1 MPRVPRV
8 DGPTVAQQ
16 PLNGGMLRT
25 VEPVVNRQAGEFARA
40 LEVTGAEIQE
50 RADADE
56 LMRAEAEIKSRYL
69 QWEGEAKQRRGQQA
83 WGVAKEA
90 GEWWDKQGEEVG
102 QTITSQ
108 RARAQFQREVLKNR
122 GMAAGA
128 FAGYEAGQ
136 RRESLDQSA
145 QASIVGSINL
155 AAANPQ
161 NLELLNATK
170 ADIVK
175 RNQMRAKLNGWAPE
189 VATVK
194 EQEYLT
200 SLHKQVLQGLVD
212 RDPTAAEAYFA
223 ANKAEIAGADHAE
236 VEKILKVGMSTRRAQ
251 TFADEVMAA
260 GMSEADALA
269 KARSQFD
276 GDDEKNAVAEVKTR
290 FAENTMAR
298 ERAQKDAADEA
309 FGIYARAGRLSA
321 VPASVLARMD
331 GKTILTLRQT
341 AQADADRLA
350 GREVKLPP
358 TDWGRYYELRREAL
372 ENPEAFKRRDLR
384 AEFGHLGKAEREGL
398 IDLQAKK
405 PEELKDVA
413 TFDQQLSNMH
423 DVLKLGGAANQ
434 EKRGRF
440 DQVATSVIQAEE
452 RRTGKKLSFDE
463 RQKHLD
469 RLAIQGEGGWFTS
482 GKRLFEVAGTAEE
495 GKFVPKIT
503 ADTRKL
509 IVQALNAEGIRQPTE
524 EQIVAR
530 FRLKFGIR

>member
-8 DGPTVAQQ
+8 DGPSVAQQ
-16 PLNGGMLRT
+16 PMNAGLVRT
-25 VEPVVNRQAGEFARA
+25 VEPVINRQAADAARV
-40 LEVTGAEIQE
+40 LEVTSAEIQE

-90 GEWWDKQGEEVG
+90 GEWWDTQGQEVG
-102 QTITSQ
+102 QTLTSP
-108 RARAQFQREVLKNR
+108 RARALFEREVSKNR
-122 GMAAGA
+122 GLSLGA
-128 FAGYEAGQ
+128 FSGYEAGQ

-145 QASIVGSINL
+145 NASIVGAINL

-189 VATVK
+189 MATAK

-212 RDPTAAEAYFA
+212 RDPEAAKAYFA
-223 ANKAEIAGADHAE
+223 ANKAEIAGVDHADI
-236 VEKILKVGMSTRRAQ
+236 EKVLKVGMSARKAQ
-251 TFADEVMAA
+251 SFADEVMAA

-269 KARSQFD
+269 KARSQFE
-276 GDDEKNAVAEVKTR
+276 GEEEKDAVAEIKTR
-290 FAENTMAR
+290 FAERSTAR
-298 ERAQKDAADEA
+298 ERSQRDAADEA
-309 FGIYARAGRLSA
+309 FGIYSRAGRLSA

-331 GKTILTLRQT
+331 GRTILTLRQT

-358 TDWGRYYELRREAL
+358 TNWDRYYALRREAL

-384 AEFGHLGKAEREGL
+384 AEFPNLGKPERESL

-413 TFDQQLSNMH
+413 TFEQQLSNMH
-423 DVLKLGGAANQ
+423 DVLKLGGAGNQ

-452 RRTGKKLSFDE
+452 RRIGKKLSFDE

-495 GKFVPKIT
+495 GNFVPKIT

-509 IVQALNAEGIRQPTE
+509 IVQALSAEGVRQPTE
-524 EQIVAR
+524 EQIQAR